1 MARPTLIDK
10 NPVEVKYYLFIISLN
25 KCTASFNVLSPKIS
39 VLKETKDIFI
49 KAFNMMTNKNEAT
62 RTYFT

>member
-10 NPVEVKYYLFIISLN
+10 NPVEVKYYLFIINLN
-25 KCTASFNVLSPKIS
+25 KCTGSCNVLSPKRS

-49 KAFNMMTNKNEAT
+49 KAFNMMANKNEAT

>member
-25 KCTASFNVLSPKIS
+25 KCTGSCNVLSPKIS